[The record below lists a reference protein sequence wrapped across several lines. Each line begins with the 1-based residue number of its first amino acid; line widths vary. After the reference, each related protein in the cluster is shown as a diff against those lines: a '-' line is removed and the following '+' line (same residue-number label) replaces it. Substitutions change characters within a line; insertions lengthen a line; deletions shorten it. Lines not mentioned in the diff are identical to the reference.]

1 SQTLDNISKENL
13 EEYFKNIYLRFY
25 LINHNNKSKNIVNK
39 EFIDY
44 VHIIFSYINMKKED
58 IVYSNIGQDDNVCDL
73 GEKSLKWSNYMIDKL
88 NKFI

>member
-1 SQTLDNISKENL
+1 
-13 EEYFKNIYLRFY
+13 
-25 LINHNNKSKNIVNK
+25 